1 MQVVVFKVNEEQFAV
16 EAAKVQSIN
25 DMMEITK
32 VPKSAEYIKGL
43 INLRGTIIS
52 LLDINL
58 LLDIEKAEGSQENI
72 IILNLQD
79 ESVGVTVD
87 QVDEVLEIEE
97 DLVEE
102 VETDRNKAYIK
113 GVINFKD
120 RIITLIDIA
129 KLIEN

>member
-97 DLVEE
+97 ELIEE
-102 VETDRNKAYIK
+102 VETDRNKPYIK

>member
-58 LLDIEKAEGSQENI
+58 LLNIEKAEGSQENI

-97 DLVEE
+97 DLVET

>member
-16 EAAKVQSIN
+16 EASKVQSIN

-32 VPKSAEYIKGL
+32 VPKSENYIKGL

-58 LLDIEKAEGSQENI
+58 LLDIENGEGGQENI
-72 IILNLQD
+72 IILNLR
-79 ESVGVTVD
+79 EEFVGVTVD
-87 QVDEVLEIEE
+87 QVDEVLEIEDSQIE
-97 DLVEE
+97 KVD
-102 VETDRNKAYIK
+102 TGINKAYIK

-120 RIITLIDIA
+120 RIVTLIDIE
-129 KLIEN
+129 KLIQE

>member
-16 EAAKVQSIN
+16 EAAYVQSIN

-72 IILNLQD
+72 IILNLED

-97 DLVEE
+97 NLVEK

>member
-16 EAAKVQSIN
+16 ETSKVQSIN

-32 VPKSAEYIKGL
+32 VPKSADYIKGL

-58 LLDIEKAEGSQENI
+58 LLDIEKGESAQENI
-72 IILNLQD
+72 IILNLEE

-97 DLVEE
+97 DLIEK
-102 VETDRNKAYIK
+102 VETDRKKTYIK

-120 RIITLIDIA
+120 RIITLIDIS
-129 KLIEN
+129 KLIQN

>member
-1 MQVVVFKVNEEQFAV
+1 MQIVVFKVNEEQFAV
-16 EAAKVQSIN
+16 EASNVQSIN

-32 VPKSAEYIKGL
+32 VPKSATYIKGL
-43 INLRGTIIS
+43 INLRGNIIS

-58 LLDIEKAEGSQENI
+58 LLDIEKGAGAQENI
-72 IILNLQD
+72 IILNLKE

-97 DLVEE
+97 NLIEK
-102 VETDRNKAYIK
+102 VETDRNKSYIK

-120 RIITLIDIA
+120 RIVTLIDIA
-129 KLIEN
+129 KLIQS

>member
-16 EAAKVQSIN
+16 EASKVQSIN

-32 VPKSAEYIKGL
+32 VPKSADYIKGL

-58 LLDIEKAEGSQENI
+58 LLDIEKGDGAQENI
-72 IILNLQD
+72 IILNMK
-79 ESVGVTVD
+79 EEFVGVTVD

-97 DLVEE
+97 ELIEKVEM
-102 VETDRNKAYIK
+102 DRKKAYIK

-120 RIITLIDIA
+120 RIITLIDIG
-129 KLIEN
+129 KLIEQ

>member
-1 MQVVVFKVNEEQFAV
+1 MQVVVFKLNDEQFAV

-32 VPKSAEYIKGL
+32 VPKSAQYIKGL
-43 INLRGTIIS
+43 INLRGNIIS

-58 LLDIEKAEGSQENI
+58 LLDIEKGEGSQENI
-72 IILNLQD
+72 IILNLQE

-97 DLVEE
+97 DLVEK
-102 VETDRNKAYIK
+102 VETDRKKTYIK

-120 RIITLIDIA
+120 RIVTLIDIG

>member
-16 EAAKVQSIN
+16 EASKVQSIN

-32 VPKSAEYIKGL
+32 VPKSEGYIKGL
-43 INLRGTIIS
+43 INLRGNIIS

-58 LLDIEKAEGSQENI
+58 LLNIDKGTVSQENI
-72 IILNLQD
+72 IILNLQE

-97 DLVEE
+97 NIIQKL
-102 VETDRNKAYIK
+102 ETDRNKAYIK

-120 RIITLIDIA
+120 RIVTLIDIA

>member
-25 DMMEITK
+25 DMMPITK
-32 VPKSAEYIKGL
+32 VPKSSEYIKGL

-58 LLDIEKAEGSQENI
+58 LLNIEKTEGSQENI

-87 QVDEVLEIEE
+87 QVDEVLDIEE
-97 DLVEE
+97 NLVEK
-102 VETDRNKAYIK
+102 VESERKKSYIK

-129 KLIEN
+129 KLIET

>member
-16 EAAKVQSIN
+16 EASIVQSIN

-32 VPKSAEYIKGL
+32 VPKSADYIKGL
-43 INLRGTIIS
+43 INLRGNIIS

-58 LLDIEKAEGSQENI
+58 LLDIEKGEGDQENI
-72 IILNLQD
+72 IILNLQE

-97 DLVEE
+97 NLIEKVEA
-102 VETDRNKAYIK
+102 DRKKAYIK

-120 RIITLIDIA
+120 RIVTLIDIG
-129 KLIEN
+129 KLIER